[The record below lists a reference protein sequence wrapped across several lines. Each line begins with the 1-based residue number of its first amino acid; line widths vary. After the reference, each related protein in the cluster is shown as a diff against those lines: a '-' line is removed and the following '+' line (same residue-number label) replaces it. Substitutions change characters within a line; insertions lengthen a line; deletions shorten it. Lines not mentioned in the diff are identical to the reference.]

1 MRLLPVLALFLPA
14 AAPAQGI
21 DPARIAAVVTA
32 DWTGEGSR
40 DRALLVETE
49 EGADLWILE
58 NLDEGRRPPL
68 VARNLVWRGAAWGT
82 EPSLAL
88 SPQGSLLVIAQN
100 DAIGRSRWRTTLTL
114 AFRGGRLVVAGYT
127 AEARDTLDLSESTC
141 DVNLLTGR
149 GTLDGRPIRTALRA
163 IPATDWTAETSVPEC
178 TPR

>member
-1 MRLLPVLALFLPA
+1 MLAAFCLLLPA

-21 DPARIAAVVTA
+21 DPARIAAVITT

-40 DRALLVETE
+40 DRALLVEAE
-49 EGADLWILE
+49 AGADLWILE
-58 NLDEGRRPPL
+58 NLDQGRARPV
-68 VARNLVWRGAAWGT
+68 VARNFVWRGEAWGT

-127 AEARDTLDLSESTC
+127 AETRDTLDLTESTC

-163 IPATDWTAETSVPEC
+163 VPATDWTAETTVPEC
-178 TPR
+178 APR